1 MKKNNTHEK
10 IIIYKFLLC
19 LVYFF
24 KHIQTYSKYVT
35 ENNGRDSTVV
45 AKWNV
50 KIGKN
55 NMNNEYNFSNE
66 LVLKT
71 EENKNV
77 VDGKI
82 APGTSISTQF
92 SLDCSECEASLKYI
106 VNPSQIKCNEKEDS
120 RFIVTS
126 IDNEKN
132 TMKYDETERY
142 YYGIVDIKDA
152 YKVINIKAIVKWNND
167 DENNVADTESGVENS
182 NIVLPLTVRVEQIN

>member
-1 MKKNNTHEK
+1 MNYNKKINK
-10 IIIYKFLLC
+10 VVFMIMLLC
-19 LVYFF
+19 FLYFI
-24 KHIQTYSKYVT
+24 KNIQTYSRYNT

-106 VNPSQIKCNEKEDS
+106 VKPSQIKCNEKEDS

-132 TMKYDETERY
+132 TMKYDETDGY

>member
-1 MKKNNTHEK
+1 MNYNKKINK
-10 IIIYKFLLC
+10 VVFMIMLLC
-19 LVYFF
+19 FLYFI
-24 KHIQTYSKYVT
+24 KNIQTYSRYNT

-82 APGTSISTQF
+82 APGTTISTQF

-106 VNPSQIKCNEKEDS
+106 VKPSQIKCNEKEDS

>member
-1 MKKNNTHEK
+1 MNYNKKITK
-10 IIIYKFLLC
+10 VVFMIMLLC
-19 LVYFF
+19 FLYFI
-24 KHIQTYSKYVT
+24 KNIQTYSRYNT

-106 VNPSQIKCNEKEDS
+106 VKPSQIKCDEREDS
-120 RFIVTS
+120 RFIVAS

-132 TMKYDETERY
+132 TMQYDEEQDY
-142 YYGIVDIKDA
+142 YFGIVDTRDT
-152 YKVINIKAIVKWNND
+152 YKIINIKATVNWKND
-167 DENNVADTESGVENS
+167 DENNEADTESGVENS
-182 NIVLPLTVRVEQIN
+182 IIILPLTVRVEQMN